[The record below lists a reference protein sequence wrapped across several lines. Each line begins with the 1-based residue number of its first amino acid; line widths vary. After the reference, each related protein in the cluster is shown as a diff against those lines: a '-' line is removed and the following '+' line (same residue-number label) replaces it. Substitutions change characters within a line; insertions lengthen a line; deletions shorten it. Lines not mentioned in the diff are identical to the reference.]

1 MLDEMNR
8 MKQLLDLAKKQSTS
22 AEQKEI
28 PIVKENST
36 METTS
41 SQVAIKRLDAV
52 VDLGNGVLT
61 TSDFYQQIRPDVDTY
76 ETIKLTPEEEL
87 KVRKSLSRQRTSIVG
102 SSAMICSGDKCPF
115 KNECPLAQIGKT
127 PIGKQCPI
135 ELELLAQWTQQ
146 FMHEFGVEMDNFT
159 ELGLITELAECN
171 LYERRTNLHM
181 ANTAPTMTILDVI
194 GVDAKGNAIE
204 GESISKSWE
213 IKEKIKNRRDKI
225 LKSLMATRDAKVKL
239 KAVQASQQQVSV
251 LAHLAEM
258 KEKMAKLSAKK
269 D

>member
-8 MKQLLDLAKKQSTS
+8 MKQLLDVAKRQTS
-22 AEQKEI
+22 AEQQEI
-28 PIVKENST
+28 PTVKEEPTLTTTNS
-36 METTS
+36 S
-41 SQVAIKRLDAV
+41 VAIKRLDAV

-61 TSDFYQQIRPDVDTY
+61 TSDFYQQIRPDIDTY
-76 ETIKLTPEEEL
+76 DTIKLTPEEEL
-87 KVRKSLSRQRTSIVG
+87 RVKKSLSRSRTSIVG
-102 SSAMICSGDKCPF
+102 SSAMICSGNQCPF
-115 KNECPLAQIGKT
+115 RNECPLAQIGKT

-181 ANTAPTMTILDVI
+181 ANTSPTMTILDVI

-213 IKEKIKNRRDKI
+213 IKERIKNRRDKI

-239 KAVQASQQQVSV
+239 KAIQTNQQQVNV
-251 LAHLAEM
+251 LSHLAEM
-258 KEKMAKLSAKK
+258 REKMAQLSAKK
-269 D
+269 E